1 MSEPTLPS
9 DSRSTLSSTELEEM
23 SCPMDRCYPD
33 IHHQEDP
40 EAPPEG
46 GYGWVCVAATF
57 LINAHTW
64 GINSAYGVILAFY
77 LSDYTFPGTTALDY
91 AFVGGLSIACAMLV
105 SPLATALVH
114 HCGISVT
121 IVIGAVFE
129 AVSLITTSFVGRNWQ
144 LFLSQGI
151 CFGIGMGLCFIG
163 SVGVNS
169 HWFEKRRS
177 LVNGIAAAGSGI
189 GGLTYSLATGAMI
202 PRLDFPWTMR
212 ILGIICFAVNL
223 SCGSL
228 LRLPPKEKRR
238 SKGAVMRFSVLRNMQ
253 YNILL
258 AWAFLSSM
266 AYVVLLF
273 SLSSYAVAIGLTQ
286 HQGSIASA
294 LLNLGQAFGRPGV
307 GVLSDKLGRFNVA
320 LAATFLSGFFCFVFW
335 VFAKSMVALCFFAM
349 VIGLVAGTL
358 WATAAPLAA
367 EVVGLGNMSSALGVL
382 WLVLG
387 PPTAVAEAIAVKLRD
402 NETDKYPYL
411 RVQMFAGAMYVS
423 AALCLA
429 LLKYMRFTAKK

>member
-1 MSEPTLPS
+1 
-9 DSRSTLSSTELEEM
+9 
-23 SCPMDRCYPD
+23 
-33 IHHQEDP
+33 
-40 EAPPEG
+40 
-46 GYGWVCVAATF
+46 
-57 LINAHTW
+57 
-64 GINSAYGVILAFY
+64 
-77 LSDYTFPGTTALDY
+77 
-91 AFVGGLSIACAMLV
+91 
-105 SPLATALVH
+105 
-114 HCGISVT
+114 
-121 IVIGAVFE
+121 
-129 AVSLITTSFVGRNWQ
+129 
-144 LFLSQGI
+144 
-151 CFGIGMGLCFIG
+151 
-163 SVGVNS
+163 
-169 HWFEKRRS
+169 
-177 LVNGIAAAGSGI
+177 
-189 GGLTYSLATGAMI
+189 
-202 PRLDFPWTMR
+202 
-212 ILGIICFAVNL
+212 
-223 SCGSL
+223 
-228 LRLPPKEKRR
+228 
-238 SKGAVMRFSVLRNMQ
+238 
-253 YNILL
+253 
-258 AWAFLSSM
+258 M

-335 VFAKSMVALCFFAM
+335 VFAKSMVALCLFAM

-367 EVVGLGNMSSALGVL
+367 EVVGLGVL

-402 NETDKYPYL
+402 NETDEYPYL